1 MPLPEFRSQSP
12 NGNVALGAAP
22 CLLFG
27 NFMSINRNLLSCK
40 LGIVR
45 RCSPESLKSLPV
57 HHVAAIYPMLPKEKL
72 KSMAQSMVEGGGQV
86 HPVIIRR
93 IGDSHE
99 IVDGRNRIEACL
111 LAKKLVRFKVLEL
124 NESKVLDLINAVN
137 SQRREMNCR
146 QQAEVAWKYIQSY
159 RDRGERPPTQK
170 YAAKLFGISL
180 RVMQKWKPGG
190 KASEDH
196 AERSRSQSFKI
207 HWSARELASK
217 LSDLTCRRFNPNAP
231 RGEIEAVMA
240 AIDELY
246 ERLTA

>member
-1 MPLPEFRSQSP
+1 MATSL
-12 NGNVALGAAP
+12 LGAAP

-27 NFMSINRNLLSCK
+27 NLMSINRNLLSCK

-72 KSMAQSMVEGGGQV
+72 KSMAQSMVQGGGQV

-99 IVDGRNRIEACL
+99 IVDGRNRIAACL
-111 LAKKLVRFKVLEL
+111 LAKRPVRFTVLEL
-124 NESKVLDLINAVN
+124 SESEVFAMINSVN

-159 RDRGERPPTQK
+159 KDRGERPPTQK
-170 YAAKLFGISL
+170 YVAALFGISL

-190 KASEDH
+190 RASEAH
-196 AERSRSQSFKI
+196 EGRVVGRRFPI
-207 HWSARELASK
+207 PCMYRPLASK
-217 LSDLTCRRFNPNAP
+217 LCQLLEHGFPPKLP
-231 RGEIEAVMA
+231 RESIEELQDN
-240 AIDELY
+240 IEELY
-246 ERLTA
+246 AKLKSPSPKPPK